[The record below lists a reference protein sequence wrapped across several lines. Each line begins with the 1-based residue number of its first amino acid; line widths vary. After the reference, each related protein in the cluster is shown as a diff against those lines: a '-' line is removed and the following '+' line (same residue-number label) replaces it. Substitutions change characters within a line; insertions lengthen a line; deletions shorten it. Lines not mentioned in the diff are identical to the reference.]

1 MWNLP
6 KVKTKSNCK
15 ENRKN
20 AGGVFQEKSDSTG
33 RLLWESIRAEKTA
46 VLQENVKQKV
56 CVG

>member
-15 ENRKN
+15 ENRKTP
-20 AGGVFQEKSDSTG
+20 GSVQEKSDSTG
-33 RLLWESIRAEKTA
+33 RLLWESIRAEKTV

>member
-20 AGGVFQEKSDSTG
+20 AGEFQEKSDSTG

>member
-6 KVKTKSNCK
+6 KVKTKSNLQ
-15 ENRKN
+15 RKSEKRRE
-20 AGGVFQEKSDSTG
+20 VFREKSDSTG